1 MNKIFLISVF
11 SILTLNVM
19 AQEKI
24 VQTAGRTQLVEF
36 APKFANST
44 TMFFSAKCLWSRTN
58 KLGLRDR
65 SLERLPRTRFE
76 RTGADSKRNF

>member
-36 APKFANST
+36 APKFAELNDTESVAAERV
-44 TMFFSAKCLWSRTN
+44 FLRAP
-58 KLGLRDR
+58 LGL
-65 SLERLPRTRFE
+65 
-76 RTGADSKRNF
+76 

>member
-36 APKFANST
+36 
-44 TMFFSAKCLWSRTN
+44 RTQIC
-58 KLGLRDR
+58 GTQRRCSFRR
-65 SLERLPRTRFE
+65 SVEPH
-76 RTGADSKRNF
+76 